1 MDKEHSPYNE
11 LAKYLPKFNFDL
23 LRKIN
28 HAVKEILDTEDDDVR
43 EFLCGRQIHNYHQ
56 IYDSAVNYVWSHEN
70 SGELQVEVLVN
81 VHDPYEHSTEC
92 LNVSIPF
99 KYLTNRQ
106 AVLDAK
112 AAEEEKYQKEKEE
125 RERRQ
130 YLELQ
135 KKYGGKQ

>member
-1 MDKEHSPYNE
+1 MDKDCTPYDV
-11 LAKYLPKFNFDL
+11 LAESLPKLNFDIFN
-23 LRKIN
+23 RIN

-43 EFLCGRQIHNYHQ
+43 EFMCGRQIHNYHQ
-56 IYDSAVNYVWSHEN
+56 IYDMAVDYVWSREN
-70 SGELQVEVLVN
+70 SGELMVNVLVN
-81 VHDPYEHSTEC
+81 VRNPYEHSTEC
-92 LNVSIPF
+92 LNVSIPV

-106 AVLDAK
+106 AVLDAM

-125 RERRQ
+125 QEHRQ